1 MTITILDGYTLNPGD
16 LSWEGLEE
24 LGVLKVYDRTAPDE
38 VLLRAKDSEI
48 VLTNKTP
55 LTGGMIS
62 NLEKLRFIGVLATGY
77 NVIDVTAAKEHG
89 IPVSNVPSYGTASVA
104 QMVFALLLELTNHAA
119 LHSDSVFAGDW
130 AKSRDFCYW
139 KTPLVELAGKTMGI
153 FGFGRIGT
161 AVGRIA
167 DAFGMKVR
175 AYDAQKRKIE
185 GFRDFAWIEQ
195 EELFSTAD
203 VISLHCPLF
212 PETEGLVNAKRL
224 ARCKSDCL
232 LINTS
237 RGGLVVDGDLASALN
252 GGVIAGAGLDVLS
265 IEPPKNDNPLL
276 YAKNC
281 LITPHI
287 AWASRE
293 SRGRLLDQTVQNVRA
308 FLEGGPINVVNG

>member
-1 MTITILDGYTLNPGD
+1 MRITVLDGYTLNPGD
-16 LSWEGLEE
+16 LSWEPLKE
-24 LGVLKVYDRTAPDE
+24 LGDLEVYDRTEPE
-38 VLLRAKDSEI
+38 KVLQRARDSEI

-55 LTGGMIS
+55 LTAGMIA

-77 NVIDVTAAKEHG
+77 NVVDGAAARERD
-89 IPVSNVPSYGTASVA
+89 IPVSNVPTYGTASVA

-119 LHSDSVFAGDW
+119 LHSDSVCAGDW
-130 AKSRDFCYW
+130 TESRDFCYW

-153 FGFGRIGT
+153 YGFGRIGT

-175 AYDAQKRKIE
+175 AYDAGQRKVE
-185 GFRDFAWIEQ
+185 GFGDFSWLDE
-195 EELFSTAD
+195 EELFSSSD

-212 PETEGLVNAKRL
+212 PETEGLINKETLAK
-224 ARCKSDCL
+224 CKPESF

-237 RGGLVVDGDLASALN
+237 RGGLVVDADLASALN

-265 IEPPKNDNPLL
+265 IEPPKQDNPLL

-293 SRGRLLDQTVQNVRA
+293 SRSRLLDQTVKNLRA
-308 FLEGGPINVVNG
+308 FLEGAPVHVVN